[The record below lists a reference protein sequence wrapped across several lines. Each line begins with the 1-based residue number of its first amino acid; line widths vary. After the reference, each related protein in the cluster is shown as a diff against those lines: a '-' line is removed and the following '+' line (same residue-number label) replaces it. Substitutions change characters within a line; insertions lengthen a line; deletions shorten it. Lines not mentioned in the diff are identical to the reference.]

1 MPRTIVISGASSGI
15 GRALALHYANAGVG
29 LGLLGRDK
37 QRLAEVADACR
48 ARGSDVRIGIVDVRD
63 RGAIENWL
71 DGFDREYTIDL
82 LIANAGVM
90 EGTPPGGEIEP
101 ADAAYRLIEINVLGV
116 MNCVQPAVARMMQ
129 RGGGQVAIISSI
141 AAFTPL
147 ADSPSYC
154 ASKSA
159 VLNYGLSLRAL
170 LAARGVRV
178 NVVCPGYIDT
188 PMMSR
193 EHGPKPFRM
202 SADRAA
208 RLIDRGLRRDHA
220 VIAFPAFFAWVTWIS
235 GLLPD
240 GVRRWTARSF
250 RFTVS
255 EREP

>member
-1 MPRTIVISGASSGI
+1 MTNVVVISGASSGI
-15 GRALALHYANAGVG
+15 GRALALHYARAGVV
-29 LGLLGRDK
+29 LGLIGRDER
-37 QRLAEVADACR
+37 RLAEVADACR
-48 ARGSDVRIGIVDVRD
+48 ARGSEVATAAIDVRD
-63 RGAIENWL
+63 RAAIKAWL
-71 DGFDREYTIDL
+71 EAFDAQTAIDL

-116 MNCVQPAVARMMQ
+116 MNAMQPVIARMMR
-129 RGGGQVAIISSI
+129 RGAGQVAIVSSI

-159 VLNYGLSLRAL
+159 VLSYGLSLRAL
-170 LAARGVRV
+170 LAERGVRI

-188 PMMSR
+188 PMMQR

-202 SADRAA
+202 SAEKAA
-208 RLIDRGLRRDHA
+208 ALIARGLRRDRA
-220 VIAFPAFFAWVTWIS
+220 VIAFPRFFAWVTWIN

-240 GVRRWTARSF
+240 RLRRWASRSF

-255 EREP
+255 QRE

>member
-1 MPRTIVISGASSGI
+1 MSRVIVISGASSGI
-15 GRALALHYANAGVG
+15 GRALALHYANAGVV

-37 QRLAEVADACR
+37 QRLADVADACR
-48 ARGSDVRIGIVDVRD
+48 ARGSDTRIGAIDIRD
-63 RGAIENWL
+63 RGAIANWL
-71 DGFDREYTIDL
+71 DGFDRENAIGL

-90 EGTPPGGEIEP
+90 EGTTPSGGIEP
-101 ADAAYRLIEINVLGV
+101 ADAAYRLIEVNVLGV
-116 MNCVQPAVARMMQ
+116 LNCVQPVVERMME

-188 PMMSR
+188 PMMLR
-193 EHGPKPFRM
+193 ENGPKPFRM
-202 SADRAA
+202 SAEKTAY
-208 RLIDRGLRRDHA
+208 LIDRGLRRDRA
-220 VIAFPAFFAWVTWIS
+220 VIAFPTFFAWVTWVS

-240 GVRRWTARSF
+240 GVRRWTSRSF

-255 EREP
+255 DSEP